1 MSIKEKYWLTIMFYF
16 LRYLSILMMGSG
28 VAFILLGYYYN
39 WYFYLA
45 LAIWPLLFMWGI
57 VNIKYIRAMTKS
69 NRLEFSKI
77 LDQQNKSSLTLTL
90 VVGVF

>member
-1 MSIKEKYWLTIMFYF
+1 MTIKEKYWLTILFYF

-39 WYFYLA
+39 WYFYFA

-57 VNIKYIRAMTKS
+57 VNIKYIRAMSKS

-77 LDQQNKSSLTLTL
+77 LD
-90 VVGVF
+90 

>member
-1 MSIKEKYWLTIMFYF
+1 MTIKEKYWLTILFYF

-28 VAFILLGYYYN
+28 AAFILLGYYYN

-77 LDQQNKSSLTLTL
+77 LD
-90 VVGVF
+90 